1 MKRKESNIGYTH
13 EIKKGLIKENPV
25 FVLMLGLCPTLSMS
39 ATVNNALGMGVAV
52 TFVLICSN
60 VIISLLRSLIKDS
73 IRIPAF
79 IVIIAS
85 FVTIVELV
93 VKAYIPSLSV
103 LGVYL
108 PLITVNC
115 IILGRAEAFASKNTV
130 LASALDGLG
139 MGCGF
144 TLSMLLL
151 SLIRESIGNGSIT
164 LPFLKINIPILN
176 THPVRVLSL
185 APGALLLMGFL
196 LAFFNYNKTR
206 KSEKLKESKV

>member
-1 MKRKESNIGYTH
+1 MNKKIHSAYLQEAS
-13 EIKKGLIKENPV
+13 KGLFKENPV

-39 ATVNNALGMGVAV
+39 AQVDNALGMGIAV
-52 TFVLICSN
+52 TFVLVCSN
-60 VIISLLRSLIKDS
+60 IIISLLRSLIKDS

-115 IILGRAEAFASKNTV
+115 IILGRAEAFASKNSV

-139 MGCGF
+139 MGIGF

-151 SLIRESIGNGSIT
+151 SLIREIIGSGSIS
-164 LPFLKINIPILN
+164 LPFAKISIPVLS

-185 APGALLLMGFL
+185 APGAMLVMGLLLAL
-196 LAFFNYNKTR
+196 FNVIKDKKKTR
-206 KSEKLKESKV
+206 KEAKV

>member
-1 MKRKESNIGYTH
+1 MKSNLNQGYLH
-13 EIKKGLIKENPV
+13 EMKKGFFKENPV

-39 ATVNNALGMGVAV
+39 AIVSNALGMGLAV
-52 TFVLICSN
+52 TFVLVCSN
-60 VIISLLRSLIKDS
+60 VIISFLRSFIKDS

-130 LASALDGLG
+130 FASALDGLG
-139 MGCGF
+139 MGLGF

-151 SLIRESIGNGSIT
+151 SIIRESLGSGTIS
-164 LPFLKINIPILN
+164 LPFYKIIIPYLSKEPI
-176 THPVRVLSL
+176 RVFSL
-185 APGALLLMGFL
+185 APGALLLMGML
-196 LAFFNYNKTR
+196 LALFKFIGDHKKNKPI
-206 KSEKLKESKV
+206 KEANA